1 STFKVFETR
10 KETAFYFSKF
20 SYYKILFFMLDG
32 KDYSKIIWRMVE
44 PAFEKPFRASSE
56 STL

>member
-1 STFKVFETR
+1 
-10 KETAFYFSKF
+10 
-20 SYYKILFFMLDG
+20 MLDG

-44 PAFEKPFRASSE
+44 PAFEKPFRISNE